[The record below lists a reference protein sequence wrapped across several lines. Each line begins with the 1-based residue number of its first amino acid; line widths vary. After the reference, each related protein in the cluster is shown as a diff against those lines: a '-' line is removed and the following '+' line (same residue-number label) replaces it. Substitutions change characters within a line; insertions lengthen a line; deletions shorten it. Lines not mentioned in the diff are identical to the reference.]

1 MAAAAAGRPD
11 AIDVLFDRHADRLYG
26 WLSSSVGPDAAED
39 LVQQTF
45 LHVHRA
51 RRDFRPGARFRPWL
65 FAIAANCRRQA
76 ARTRARRPEA
86 AFDAADE
93 PGVAPAASRSDERAV
108 RAALATLPEASREV
122 LLLHWWQGL
131 SMAEIAEATGS
142 TAAAVKV
149 RAHRAYD
156 ALRAALGGKEA

>member
-1 MAAAAAGRPD
+1 
-11 AIDVLFDRHADRLYG
+11 
-26 WLSSSVGPDAAED
+26 
-39 LVQQTF
+39 
-45 LHVHRA
+45 
-51 RRDFRPGARFRPWL
+51 
-65 FAIAANCRRQA
+65 
-76 ARTRARRPEA
+76 
-86 AFDAADE
+86 
-93 PGVAPAASRSDERAV
+93 V